1 MNVCLTGATVLLRP
15 SGSMLTTCAPTTSS
29 AASVSRNTVPC
40 SPMRGERMDSPLAA
54 IIGGLKSAAAQVR
67 LRGSVRC
74 VFYGFGEDALQV
86 GRAPRSLVMVR
97 DGIQSLTIAGM
108 LGQPLPSPENG
119 LRLRTA
125 TQMGDERA
133 RAPTTLARRPTVP
146 FAVGGQTQRAEPE
159 LGSVVLPRILR
170 FEKRRDGAD
179 PCVEAGDLCP
189 RQRGGQCL
197 PFPFWGGAMLF
208 HAATSANASSG

>member
-1 MNVCLTGATVLLRP
+1 MRSRLAGRR
-15 SGSMLTTCAPTTSS
+15 
-29 AASVSRNTVPC
+29 AALSWS
-40 SPMRGERMDSPLAA
+40 E
-54 IIGGLKSAAAQVR
+54 I
-67 LRGSVRC
+67 
-74 VFYGFGEDALQV
+74 
-86 GRAPRSLVMVR
+86 
-97 DGIQSLTIAGM
+97 GIQSLTIAGM

-119 LRLRTA
+119 PQLRTA
-125 TQMGDERA
+125 TQMGDERE

-146 FAVGGQTQRAEPE
+146 FAVGGQTQRAKPE

-170 FEKRRDGAD
+170 FEKRRDSAD

-208 HAATSANASSG
+208 HAAGGATCVPSHAEGDKAGASDVLSRSRFCSKSSMSERR